1 MNGFSAAMERMK
13 PKFEKIASNPYVSAI
28 RDGFIAAMPIILFS
42 SLFTLIAYVP
52 NAWGFYWPKA
62 VETAI
67 TMPYNYSMGL
77 LALYVTAT
85 CAKNL
90 TDYKNLKLPKTNQ
103 INSMNVILAAEISF
117 IIIAIKVGKGGID
130 LTYLGTQ
137 GLIASYIVG
146 LIVPNIYYWC
156 VKNNIT
162 INMPDQVPQ
171 NISQT
176 FKDIFPMTFS
186 VAFFWIIQIILNR
199 LFGANLSECVV
210 NLLSPLFR
218 ASDSYGGLALIAGA
232 MAFFWFVGV
241 QGPSIVA
248 PAVAAIETTNS
259 GLNQALMHAGE
270 HATHI
275 LAINTQDYVMNMG
288 GTGSTF
294 IVPFLFLLLAKSAQN
309 KAVGKASVIPG
320 CFSVNEPILFGAP
333 IIMNPVFF
341 FPFLITP
348 MFNVC
353 MFKFFVE
360 VLGMNS
366 MIATLPWTVP
376 APIGIVV
383 STGFAPLSF
392 LYVILALVIDALI
405 WLPFFRFYDND
416 LYKQEQ
422 AKLAEE
428 KAEAATAS
436 NTSNSTTTTT
446 NTQTTSENVD
456 EEAKKGITKDTNVM
470 VICAG
475 GGTSGIL
482 AKALNKMAKERNL
495 PLHAAARAY
504 GQHMDIIHDM
514 DLIILAPQM
523 DSMKDNLKEIA
534 DHDGSKLVTTTGR
547 QYIELTQNPDKAF
560 KFVVDSL
567 EGKNSEDNK

>member
-1 MNGFSAAMERMK
+1 MVL
-13 PKFEKIASNPYVSAI
+13 PYS
-28 RDGFIAAMPIILFS
+28 
-42 SLFTLIAYVP
+42 
-52 NAWGFYWPKA
+52 
-62 VETAI
+62 
-67 TMPYNYSMGL
+67 YSMGL

-103 INSMNVILAAEISF
+103 INPMNVILAAEISF
-117 IIIAIKVGKGGID
+117 IIIAIKVGKNGLD

-146 LIVPNIYYWC
+146 LIVPNIYYAC
-156 VKNNIT
+156 VKNNVT
-162 INMPDQVPQ
+162 IKMPDVVPQ
-171 NISQT
+171 NIAQT

-186 VAFFWIIQIILNR
+186 VALFWLVQIVLNQF
-199 LFGANLSECVV
+199 FGANLSECVV
-210 NLLSPLFR
+210 KVLSPLFH
-218 ASDSYGGLALIAGA
+218 ASDTYGGLALVAGA

-248 PAVAAIETTNS
+248 PAVAAIETTNV
-259 GLNQALMHAGE
+259 GLNQQLVHAGMQAS
-270 HATHI
+270 HALT
-275 LAINTQDYVMNMG
+275 INCQDYVMNMG

-294 IVPFLFLLLAKSAQN
+294 VVPFIFLLLAKSAQN
-309 KAVGKASVIPG
+309 KAAGKAAVIPG

-341 FPFLITP
+341 IPFLVTP

-353 MFKFFVE
+353 AYKFFVQ
-360 VLGMNS
+360 VLHMN
-366 MIATLPWTVP
+366 ALYNTLPWTVP
-376 APIGIVV
+376 APIGIIV
-383 STGFAPLSF
+383 SSGFAGLSF
-392 LYVILALVIDALI
+392 VYVILTLVVDTLI
-405 WLPFFRFYDND
+405 WIPFFKFYDND

-422 AKLAEE
+422 AKLA
-428 KAEAATAS
+428 AEQASGVATATDDSTASLAAT
-436 NTSNSTTTTT
+436 
-446 NTQTTSENVD
+446 D
-456 EEAKKGITKDTNVM
+456 KEAKEGITKDTNVM

-547 QYIELTQNPDKAF
+547 QYIELTQKPDLAF

-567 EGKNSEDNK
+567 EGKNEDK